1 MTGNWQSWLLILWVI
16 IMNISAVI
24 PCYNGDRF
32 LQEAVES
39 INTQT
44 YLPREIII
52 VNDGSNDESERVIE
66 QLKASSQVPITSV
79 NQVNHGVSAARNVG
93 IATASSDWIAFLDV
107 DDLWLP
113 TMLESKVKFAEAQG
127 LTSGL
132 ICCNYYVDA
141 IDDANK
147 KHNDSRYAQSIHDRV
162 MQSEEFQSILL
173 KENFIGTATT
183 MMFSRKD
190 ALLVGGFDS
199 FLKHSEEFDFI
210 LRFACNSKVAVLSK
224 PLALK
229 RHHGDNLSNDKELY
243 FYSHYFSCKRN
254 VLYKDKYSRVCFSSK
269 IRGLMQR
276 DLEKFATGYCNQI
289 FEKKKS
295 SGLIVYVKFYSDMR
309 TLMGFLNHSL
319 GFLKKIIRT
328 ISFGL
333 ARSKR

>member
-1 MTGNWQSWLLILWVI
+1 
-16 IMNISAVI
+16 MNISAVI

-173 KENFIGTATT
+173 KENFIGTPENTNAKLDATPGQSSDDWNQQVE
-183 MMFSRKD
+183 MMQGKNNSMREALAKMWGIDEGKNPFVKD
-190 ALLVGGFDS
+190 AA
-199 FLKHSEEFDFI
+199 KKQEEK
-210 LRFACNSKVAVLSK
+210 KVKAEKTMTGKKTTEVK
-224 PLALK
+224 VDP
-229 RHHGDNLSNDKELY
+229 
-243 FYSHYFSCKRN
+243 
-254 VLYKDKYSRVCFSSK
+254 
-269 IRGLMQR
+269 
-276 DLEKFATGYCNQI
+276 DLE
-289 FEKKKS
+289 EK
-295 SGLIVYVKFYSDMR
+295 VKEVGKDVEE
-309 TLMGFLNHSL
+309 
-319 GFLKKIIRT
+319 LKKET
-328 ISFGL
+328 KLKGKNL
-333 ARSKR
+333 AAACGAAPPPA